1 MDKEIEVFE
10 EIVKLSSEI
19 RESAKEN
26 YDPKKFKNYYEKCR
40 EFLLPFVENSNLA
53 KALVNLAES
62 EIEIINEELKK

>member
-26 YDPKKFKNYYEKCR
+26 YDPKEFKNYYEKCR
-40 EFLLPFVENSNLA
+40 EFLLL
-53 KALVNLAES
+53 L
-62 EIEIINEELKK
+62 